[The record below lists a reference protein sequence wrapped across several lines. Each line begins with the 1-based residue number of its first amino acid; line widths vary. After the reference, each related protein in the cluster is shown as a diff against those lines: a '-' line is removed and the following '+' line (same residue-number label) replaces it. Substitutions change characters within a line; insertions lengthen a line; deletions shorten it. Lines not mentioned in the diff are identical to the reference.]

1 MKLDPLVKPRSV
13 AIVGATDRG
22 GPGRAVMESLGA
34 IGFTGPVYPVNPNY
48 PTVLN
53 VKCYPSLMELPE
65 APDMVVF
72 SIRNPLIPEQMRLAV
87 KRGARAAVIYDSG
100 FAELGGDGAKLQ
112 DEITGLAR
120 EAGMP
125 VCGPNCMGILNPP
138 ARVTTYK
145 QNVLDPAALVGN
157 VGIISQSGSVC
168 IALLS
173 DLRRFGVSLS
183 VSAGNEAVTRTVD
196 YLDYLIHDP
205 NTKVIATFTET
216 VREPE
221 RYVAA
226 LDRAADAGKPVVVI
240 KVGRTERT
248 QRAITSHTGGLAGSS
263 RVFSE
268 LLRAH
273 RAIEV
278 NDLDEM
284 TEVLAVCQG
293 QRWPRGRG
301 ISVIT
306 GSGGL
311 AELILD
317 NATAAGLDLP
327 PLTAGERAE
336 AERVIGRITGDGNPF
351 DAWGNGNYAVNIPHA
366 LSVADSS
373 ERIHSILYCADA
385 SNDPV
390 IGSPSRVFENVN
402 MLAKAASASEKP
414 YYLMSTRSGVMNRKQ
429 IDGMRDAGLVVVGGT
444 RQGLGALDR
453 MGRWAVGLKPL
464 RAGIAPPG
472 AQLGDELKNGRRTI
486 NEHDAK
492 RLLAAY
498 GIPVTREQRVTTVTD
513 AAAAARALGYPVVL
527 KVVSDAIAHKTEL
540 GLVAVNLKSDDELNR
555 AYAQLAERLEKLEP
569 RPADAAFLVQEFV
582 AGGVE
587 VFAGVSR
594 DPDFGLSLAFG
605 MGGIAIEVTRDFAL
619 RMLPLRDGDAEAMIA
634 ETRGAALLGAVR
646 GGNAGDVKSLA
657 ACLYALGDFAWH
669 NADTI
674 AEIDLN
680 PIKVLPT
687 GSVVVDA
694 LIVASTKANRQAA
707 TGAISQTCVTGSG
720 SASSAIS

>member
-1 MKLDPLVKPRSV
+1 MRLDPLVNPRSV

-34 IGFTGPVYPVNPNY
+34 IGFTGAIYPVNPKY

-53 VKCYPSLMELPE
+53 TTCYPTLTDLPE
-65 APDMVVF
+65 APDVVVF

-100 FAELGGDGAKLQ
+100 FAELGADGAKLQ
-112 DEITGLAR
+112 EEIAALAR

-145 QNVLDPAALVGN
+145 QNIMDPAAIVGN
-157 VGIISQSGSVC
+157 VGIVSQSGSVC
-168 IALLS
+168 IGLLS

-196 YLDYLIHDP
+196 YIEYLIDDP
-205 NTKVIATFTET
+205 NTKAIATFTET

-293 QRWPRGRG
+293 ERWPQGRG

-317 NATAAGLDLP
+317 NATAIGLDLP
-327 PLTAGERAE
+327 PLSKEERAE

-351 DAWGNGNYAVNIPHA
+351 DAWGNGNYAVNLPHA
-366 LSVADSS
+366 MSVVDGSDRIDS
-373 ERIHSILYCADA
+373 ICYCSDT

-390 IGSPSRVFENVN
+390 IGHPGRVLENVT
-402 MLAKAASASEKP
+402 MLATAARKSQKP
-414 YYLMSTRSGVMNRKQ
+414 YYLLSTRAGVMNRRQ
-429 IDGMRDAGLVVVGGT
+429 VDAMRQEGLVVIGGT
-444 RQGLGALDR
+444 RQGLAALDR
-453 MGRWAVGLKPL
+453 MGRWTKGLPPRRTRREK
-464 RAGIAPPG
+464 PG
-472 AQLGDELKNGRRTI
+472 AQVAAEFKAGRRMI
-486 NEHDAK
+486 NEFDAK
-492 RLLAAY
+492 RMLAAY
-498 GIPVTREQRVTTVTD
+498 GIAVTREARVTT
-513 AAAAARALGYPVVL
+513 AAEAAQAALKIGYPVVL
-527 KVVSDAIAHKTEL
+527 KAVSDAFAHKTEL
-540 GLVAVNLKSDDELNR
+540 GVVAVNLKDESELSHAFAR
-555 AYAQLAERLEKLEP
+555 LSERIGKLDN

-582 AGGVE
+582 ADGIE

-605 MGGIAIEVTRDFAL
+605 TGGIAIEAIRDFSL
-619 RMLPLRDGDAEAMIA
+619 RMLPLRDGDAEAMIR
-634 ETRGAALLGAVR
+634 ETRGSALLGASR
-646 GGNAGDVKSLA
+646 GREAADTQNLA
-657 ACLYALGDFAWH
+657 ACLYALAEFAGDH
-669 NADTI
+669 ADRI

-680 PIKVLPT
+680 PIKVLP
-687 GSVVVDA
+687 GQGGCVVVDA
-694 LIVASTKANRQAA
+694 LIVTRQNAP
-707 TGAISQTCVTGSG
+707 T
-720 SASSAIS
+720 

>member
-1 MKLDPLVKPRSV
+1 MQLDPLVKPRSV

-34 IGFTGPVYPVNPNY
+34 IGFTGPIYPVNPKY

-53 VKCYPSLMELPE
+53 VKCYPSLTDLPE
-65 APDMVVF
+65 APDIVVF
-72 SIRNPLIPEQMRLAV
+72 SIRNPLIPEQMRLAL
-87 KRGARAAVIYDSG
+87 KRGARAAIIYDSG
-100 FAELGGDGAKLQ
+100 FAELGADGAKLQ
-112 DEITGLAR
+112 EQIAGMAR

-145 QNVLDPAALVGN
+145 QNIMDPAAIVGN

-168 IALLS
+168 IGLLS

-196 YLDYLIHDP
+196 YLEYLIDDP

-293 QRWPRGRG
+293 KRWPHGRG

-317 NATAAGLDLP
+317 NATAAGFDLP
-327 PLTAGERAE
+327 PLSKEERAE
-336 AERVIGRITGDGNPF
+336 AESVIGRITGDGNPF
-351 DAWGNGNYAVNIPHA
+351 DAWGNGNYAVNLPHA
-366 LSVADSS
+366 MAVVDKS
-373 ERIHSILYCADA
+373 ERIHSICYCSDT

-390 IGSPSRVFENVN
+390 IGHPGRVYENVE
-402 MLAKAASASEKP
+402 MLTKAAGTSSKP
-414 YYLMSTRSGVMNRKQ
+414 YYLLSTRSGVMNRKQ
-429 IDGMRDAGLVVVGGT
+429 VDAMRQAGLVVIGGT

-453 MGRWAVGLKPL
+453 MGRYAVGLKPE
-464 RAGIAPPG
+464 RRIGAPPQ
-472 AQLGDELKNGRRTI
+472 ARLADEVKGGRRTM
-486 NEHDAK
+486 NEYDAK
-492 RLLAAY
+492 RLLSAY
-498 GIPVTREQRVTTVTD
+498 GIPITREQRVATLAEAT
-513 AAAAARALGYPVVL
+513 AAAQTIGYPVVL
-527 KVVSDAIAHKTEL
+527 KAASDAIAHKTEL
-540 GLVAVNLKSDDELNR
+540 GVVAVNLKNDDELAR
-555 AYAQLAERLEKLEP
+555 AFARINERLDTLKP
-569 RPADAAFLVQEFV
+569 RPADASFLVQEFV

-605 MGGIAIEVTRDFAL
+605 MGGVAIEITRDFAL
-619 RMLPLRDGDAEAMIA
+619 RMLPLRHGDAEAMIS

-646 GGNAGDVKSLA
+646 GGQAADAKSLA
-657 ACLYALGDFAWH
+657 ACLYALADFVAH
-669 NADTI
+669 NAERI
-674 AEIDLN
+674 EEIDLN
-680 PIKVLPT
+680 PIKVLPE
-687 GSVVVDA
+687 GRGCVVVDA
-694 LIVASTKANRQAA
+694 LIVARPDAA
-707 TGAISQTCVTGSG
+707 
-720 SASSAIS
+720 

>member
-1 MKLDPLVKPRSV
+1 MNIDALVKPRSV

-34 IGFTGPVYPVNPNY
+34 IGFTGPIYPVNPKY

-53 VKCYPSLMELPE
+53 VTCYPSLTDLPE

-72 SIRNPLIPEQMRLAV
+72 SIRNPLIPEQMRLAAR
-87 KRGARAAVIYDSG
+87 RGARAAVIYDSG

-112 DEITGLAR
+112 DEIAGLAR
-120 EAGMP
+120 EAGMA

-145 QNVLDPAALVGN
+145 QSIMEPAAITGN
-157 VGIISQSGSVC
+157 VGIVSQSGSVC

-196 YLDYLIHDP
+196 YLDYLIDDP

-248 QRAITSHTGGLAGSS
+248 QHAITSHTGGLAGSS

-278 NDLDEM
+278 SDLDEM

-293 QRWPRGRG
+293 KRWPQGRG

-317 NATAAGLDLP
+317 NATGLGLDLP
-327 PLTAGERAE
+327 PLTPAERGE
-336 AERVIGRITGDGNPF
+336 AECVLGRITGDGNPF
-351 DAWGNGNYAVNIPHA
+351 DAWGNGNYAVNLPHA
-366 LSVADSS
+366 MSVVDKSD
-373 ERIHSILYCADA
+373 RIDAICYCADT
-385 SNDPV
+385 SNDPI
-390 IGSPSRVFENVN
+390 IGQPSRILENVA
-402 MLAKAASASEKP
+402 MLTTAARDSTKP
-414 YYLMSTRSGVMNRKQ
+414 YYLLSSRSGVMNRRQ
-429 IDGMRDAGLVVVGGT
+429 IDGMRQEGLVVIGGT

-453 MGRWAVGLKPL
+453 IGRWSQGLPAV
-464 RAGIAPPG
+464 RAAGAGAPATP
-472 AQLGDELKNGRRTI
+472 QLAERIDARRRTI

-492 RLLAAY
+492 RLLAEC
-498 GIPVTREQRVTTVTD
+498 GIPITREQRVAD
-513 AAAAARALGYPVVL
+513 LAAAKAAARTLGYPVVL
-527 KVVSDAIAHKTEL
+527 KALSDVIAHKTEL
-540 GLVAVNLKSDDELNR
+540 GVVAVNLKNDDELSR
-555 AYAQLAERLEKLEP
+555 AHAQLSERLDKLDP
-569 RPADAAFLVQEFV
+569 RPADLGFLVQEFV
-582 AGGVE
+582 AGGIE

-605 MGGIAIEVTRDFAL
+605 MGGVAIEVMRDFAL
-619 RMLPLRDGDAEAMIA
+619 RMLPLRQGDAEAMIA
-634 ETRGAALLGAVR
+634 ETRAAALLGAVR
-646 GGNAGDVKSLA
+646 GSEAADVEKLA
-657 ACLYALGDFAWH
+657 ACLYALGDFAWQ
-669 NADTI
+669 NAERI

-680 PIKVLPT
+680 PIKVMARGKGCT
-687 GSVVVDA
+687 VVDA
-694 LIVASTKANRQAA
+694 LIVQ
-707 TGAISQTCVTGSG
+707 
-720 SASSAIS
+720 SAL

>member
-22 GPGRAVMESLGA
+22 GPGRAVIESLGA
-34 IGFTGPVYPVNPNY
+34 IGFTGPIYPVNPKY

-53 VKCYPSLMELPE
+53 IKCYPSLTELPE
-65 APDMVVF
+65 APDIVVF

-112 DEITGLAR
+112 DEIAAMAR

-125 VCGPNCMGILNPP
+125 VCGPNCMGILNPQ

-145 QNVLDPAALVGN
+145 QNVRDPAAIVGN
-157 VGIISQSGSVC
+157 VGIVSQSGSVC

-196 YLDYLIHDP
+196 YLDYLIDDP
-205 NTKVIATFTET
+205 DTKVIATFTET

-293 QRWPRGRG
+293 KRWPRGRG
-301 ISVIT
+301 ISVVT

-311 AELILD
+311 SELILD

-327 PLTAGERAE
+327 PLSTEERAE
-336 AERVIGRITGDGNPF
+336 AERIIGRITGDGNPF
-351 DAWGNGNYAVNIPHA
+351 DAWGNGNYTVNIPHA
-366 LSVADSS
+366 MSVVDKS
-373 ERIHSILYCADA
+373 ERIDSILYCADA
-385 SNDPV
+385 SNDPI
-390 IGSPSRVFENVN
+390 IGQPSRVFENVE
-402 MLAKAASASEKP
+402 MLTKAASTSQKP

-429 IDGMRDAGLVVVGGT
+429 VDGMREAGLVVIGGT

-453 MGRWAVGLKPL
+453 MGRWGLGLKPV
-464 RAGIAPPG
+464 RASG
-472 AQLGDELKNGRRTI
+472 ASHQTRLAGELNQRRRAI
-486 NEHDAK
+486 NEFDSK
-492 RLLAAY
+492 RLLATY
-498 GIPVTREQRVTTVTD
+498 GIPIAQEQRVTTASE
-513 AAAAARALGYPVVL
+513 AAAAAHALGYPVVL
-527 KVVSDAIAHKTEL
+527 KALSDSIAHKTEL
-540 GLVAVNLKSDDELNR
+540 GLVAVNLKDDAELTG
-555 AYAQLAERLEKLEP
+555 AYAQLHERLEKLEP
-569 RPADAAFLVQEFV
+569 RPADAAFLVQEYV
-582 AGGVE
+582 ADGIE

-605 MGGIAIEVTRDFAL
+605 MGGVAIEVVRDFAL

-634 ETRGAALLGAVR
+634 ETHGAALFGAFR
-646 GGNAGDVKSLA
+646 GRPASDVKSLA
-657 ACLYALGDFAWH
+657 TCLYALADFAWH
-669 NADTI
+669 HAASI

-680 PIKVLPT
+680 PIKVLSE
-687 GSVVVDA
+687 GRGCVVVDA
-694 LIVASTKANRQAA
+694 LIVTRPAEKK
-707 TGAISQTCVTGSG
+707 
-720 SASSAIS
+720 

>member
-1 MKLDPLVKPRSV
+1 MQLDPLVNPRSV

-22 GPGRAVMESLGA
+22 GPGRAVIESLGA
-34 IGFTGPVYPVNPNY
+34 IGFTGPIYPVNPKY

-53 VKCYPSLMELPE
+53 IKCYPSLTDLPE
-65 APDMVVF
+65 APDIVVF

-87 KRGARAAVIYDSG
+87 QRGARAAIIYDSG
-100 FAELGGDGAKLQ
+100 FAELGADGAKLQ
-112 DEITGLAR
+112 EEIAGMAR

-138 ARVTTYK
+138 ERVTTYK
-145 QNVLDPAALVGN
+145 QNIMDPAAIVGN

-168 IALLS
+168 IGLLS

-196 YLDYLIHDP
+196 YLEYLIDDP

-293 QRWPRGRG
+293 KRWPKGRG

-327 PLTAGERAE
+327 PLSAAERAE

-351 DAWGNGNYAVNIPHA
+351 DAWGNGNYAVNLPHA
-366 LSVADSS
+366 MSVVDQS
-373 ERIHSILYCADA
+373 ERIDSICYCSDT
-385 SNDPV
+385 SNDPI
-390 IGSPSRVFENVN
+390 IGHPGRVLENVA
-402 MLAKAASASEKP
+402 MLATAASKSTKP
-414 YYLMSTRSGVMNRKQ
+414 YYLLSTRSGVMNRKQ
-429 IDGMRDAGLVVVGGT
+429 IDAMRQEGLVVIGGT
-444 RQGLGALDR
+444 RQGLAALDR
-453 MGRWAVGLKPL
+453 IGRWAIGLKPV
-464 RAGIAPPG
+464 RAAA
-472 AQLGDELKNGRRTI
+472 AQTQGRLADQLKGSPRTI
-486 NEHDAK
+486 NEFDSK
-492 RLLAAY
+492 KLLAAY
-498 GIPVTREQRVTTVTD
+498 GIPITREHRVETLAD
-513 AAAAARALGYPVVL
+513 AAKAAQSLGYPVVL
-527 KVVSDAIAHKTEL
+527 KAVSDAIAHKTEL
-540 GLVAVNLKSDDELNR
+540 GVVAVNLKNEDD
-555 AYAQLAERLEKLEP
+555 LANAFARLSARLGKLEP
-569 RPADAAFLVQEFV
+569 RPADLAFLVQEFV
-582 AGGVE
+582 PGGVE

-605 MGGIAIEVTRDFAL
+605 MGGIAIEVMRDFAL

-646 GGNAGDVKSLA
+646 GGEAADVKSLA
-657 ACLYALGDFAWH
+657 ACLYALGDFASH
-669 NADTI
+669 NADHI

-680 PIKVLPT
+680 PIKVLPQ
-687 GSVVVDA
+687 GRGVIVVDA
-694 LIVASTKANRQAA
+694 LIVARPDAKK
-707 TGAISQTCVTGSG
+707 
-720 SASSAIS
+720 